1 MEQKCAGCGSTKV
14 EKCNIEGASIRL
26 EQASTL
32 KKVFSVGTVIST
44 EGGCSNKMTRA
55 LFDKDGRRPLGNLNL
70 ARVIQRTCAWSAG

>member
-14 EKCNIEGASIRL
+14 EKCHIEGASIRL

-44 EGGCSNKMTRA
+44 HVCLECGLMGPLRGDPEA
-55 LFDKDGRRPLGNLNL
+55 LRKAL
-70 ARVIQRTCAWSAG
+70 A